1 MSRHGG
7 QVPLGDFT
15 PPAFHFRGRKESGG
29 LSSLFTHDL
38 SEIIYLNI
46 NPTDV
51 QVRAEILEIG
61 NVALDMGGAPSSI
74 PIASSYKKTGFQ
86 MSNKNAGFFPILT
99 WWRLIPKLVALPDP
113 ATT

>member
-1 MSRHGG
+1 MI
-7 QVPLGDFT
+7 FT

-29 LSSLFTHDL
+29 LSSLFTQDL

-61 NVALDMGGAPSSI
+61 NRSL
-74 PIASSYKKTGFQ
+74 
-86 MSNKNAGFFPILT
+86 
-99 WWRLIPKLVALPDP
+99 
-113 ATT
+113 